1 MNIKTAQ
8 CIAVKNSLV
17 KKIYKPPTM
26 NCYGAIK
33 ELTQGGGSGPSEGA
47 ASPQNCADIAK
58 KSNTQCTQ

>member
-26 NCYGAIK
+26 NCYGALR
-33 ELTQGGGSGPSEGA
+33 ELTQNGGSIANEDFSPEGCSDKA
-47 ASPQNCADIAK
+47 RR
-58 KSNTQCTQ
+58 SNVNCTQ